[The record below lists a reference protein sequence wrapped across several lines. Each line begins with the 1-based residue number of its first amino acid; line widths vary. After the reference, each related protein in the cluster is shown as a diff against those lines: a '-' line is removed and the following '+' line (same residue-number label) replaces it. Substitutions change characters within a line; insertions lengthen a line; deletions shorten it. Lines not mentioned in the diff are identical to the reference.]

1 MDFIRNAL
9 KAEYAIPNATNNY
22 LGYYTPPTALEA
34 NLRPTTQNIDIKAV
48 LVSRGYRIELT
59 DTTDIF
65 HVFTEETISFLQQRK
80 CLLFIDNAVEG
91 HSEFEY
97 PLIRAIYHSCTLYNI
112 DADLVFL
119 VDGNLKSETVNTCIV
134 KILGLPKSINIISV
148 NGCEHFVLKNYKTTY
163 FEARSKCM
171 SSDSEML
178 MLSLSRRARG
188 YRNLAQY
195 IICHSD
201 LLRKTILSQDRVHHG
216 LVTMNKKDDYD
227 NEIDVDNVQHWT
239 ECLPI
244 RADNT
249 DFEYNYAQD
258 LNQDLYDQTIFS
270 LVLETHQHMVGDTS
284 LFYSEKCFKPI
295 LCFQPFIMFGQYGC
309 NYGLNEFGYK
319 SYDKYF
325 NLYDIDYEPNPI
337 KRLLNLIKELE
348 RIFENLNSMNR
359 KQQID
364 WRFKHLDIL
373 MYNHSQYHKKIYFKS
388 KINQTV
394 STIKSVIANQTKPY
408 WSKV

>member
-9 KAEYAIPNATNNY
+9 KPEYAVHNAINNFLMNY
-22 LGYYTPPTALEA
+22 MPPTALEA
-34 NLRPTTQNIDIKAV
+34 NLVLKTKDIDIKAII
-48 LVSRGYRIELT
+48 VSRGYGIGLT

-65 HVFTEETISFLQQRK
+65 HVFTEEAIEILKSRS

-97 PLIRAIYHSCTLYNI
+97 PLIRAIYHSCKTHNI

-119 VDGNLKSETVNTCIV
+119 FDGNLKSETVNTTIV
-134 KILGLPKSINIISV
+134 KILALPKSINIISV

-163 FEARSKCM
+163 VEARARCM
-171 SSDSEML
+171 SSDSHML
-178 MLSLSRRARG
+178 MLSLSRRARS

-195 IICHSD
+195 LICHSD
-201 LLRKTILSQDRVHHG
+201 LVTKTILSQDRVHHG

-244 RADNT
+244 RADDTN
-249 DFEYNYAQD
+249 FEYNYAQD

-309 NYGLNEFGYK
+309 NYGLSEFGYK

-325 NLYDIDYEPNPI
+325 NLYGIDYEPNPV
-337 KRLLNLIKELE
+337 KRLLNIIKELE
-348 RIFENLNSMNR
+348 RIFENLDSMNR

-373 MYNHSQYHKKIYFKS
+373 MYNHNQYHKKIYFKG
-388 KINQTV
+388 KINQAV